1 MQIYY
6 SKVTV
11 ERPLVSEKVSIN
23 KERFDE
29 ILKRLSQYHS
39 SLQEIV
45 ALGSSRDLEGPGV
58 VKEVNVSAVEKQVGE
73 VARLSKDLVAEAGR
87 G

>member
-6 SKVTV
+6 SKVTIK
-11 ERPLVSEKVSIN
+11 RLLASEKVSIN

-29 ILKRLSQYHS
+29 ILKCLSEYHS
-39 SLQEIV
+39 SLEEIV
-45 ALGSSRDLEGPGV
+45 ALDASRDLEGPGI
-58 VKEVNVSAVEKQVGE
+58 VKEVDVSAVQRQAEE
-73 VARLSKDLVAEAGR
+73 VAKLSRELITEAGR